1 MRRKTHIII
10 AGAALALVVA
20 AAAAGASARHST
32 DPGITKKSILL
43 GGTFPL
49 SGPASA
55 YGVIPRAE
63 GAYFDWFNAHSN
75 IHGRKIKWK
84 YYDDGYD
91 PSQTVP
97 QTRRLV
103 EQDHVFAIF
112 NSLGTANNLAV
123 RPYLN
128 QRHVPQTLLATGAVF
143 WGQQYK
149 KYPWTIGWNPDY
161 IGEAKFY
168 AQYIKSHIKGFKIGV
183 LAQNDEYGDNLLK
196 GLRAGLGTAKSKI
209 VDVERYDVNDATVA
223 SQMAKLKGSGANV
236 FVDFATPKASIQ
248 SLILKDKLGWKGA
261 VIINNVSGS
270 PTFMRLVKTAAGSNA
285 VDGAISTGYPKDT
298 TDPAQAN
305 DPGVKLFK
313 SIMAK
318 YYSSGNV
325 NDSNNMYGMSAA
337 WTVIYA
343 LQHSGKTPTRKSFMR
358 ALDHMNT
365 AKDPF
370 MLKGIT
376 VKTSS
381 SDHYP
386 IQQLNGLRWQG
397 DYFHRFG
404 KIYRWK

>member
-1 MRRKTHIII
+1 MRRKLQFS
-10 AGAALALVVA
+10 GALAVLALVA
-20 AAAAGASARHST
+20 ATAAAGGSSRPST
-32 DPGITKKSILL
+32 DPGITKNSILL

-63 GAYFDWFNAHSN
+63 AAYFNWFNAHSKIN
-75 IHGRKIKWK
+75 GRKIKWK

-112 NSLGTANNLAV
+112 NSLGTADNLAV

-161 IGEAKFY
+161 IGEGRYY

-183 LAQNDEYGDNLLK
+183 LAQNDEYGDNYLK
-196 GLRAGLGTAKSKI
+196 GLRLGLGKQKSKI
-209 VDVERYDVNDATVA
+209 IVVERYDVTDATVA
-223 SQMAKLKGSGANV
+223 AQMAKLRASGANV

-248 SLILKDKLGWKGA
+248 ALIIKAKLAWQAA
-261 VIINNVSGS
+261 VVVNSVSSS
-270 PTFMRLVKTAAGSNA
+270 PSYMRLVRSAAGAGA
-285 VDGAISTGYPKDT
+285 VDGAISDGYPKDT
-298 TDPAQAN
+298 TDPTQAK

-318 YYSSGNV
+318 YYPSG
-325 NDSNNMYGMSAA
+325 DIKDTNNMYAMSAA

-343 LQHSGKTPTRKSFMR
+343 LKHSGKTPTRKSFMR
-358 ALDHMNT
+358 ALTHMNT
-365 AKDPF
+365 SKDPF
-370 MLKGIT
+370 LLKGIV
-376 VKTSS
+376 VKTTPT
-381 SDHYP
+381 DHYP
-386 IQQLNGLRWQG
+386 IQTVVGIRWQG
-397 DYFHRFG
+397 DYWHRTG
-404 KIYRWK
+404 KVFRWR